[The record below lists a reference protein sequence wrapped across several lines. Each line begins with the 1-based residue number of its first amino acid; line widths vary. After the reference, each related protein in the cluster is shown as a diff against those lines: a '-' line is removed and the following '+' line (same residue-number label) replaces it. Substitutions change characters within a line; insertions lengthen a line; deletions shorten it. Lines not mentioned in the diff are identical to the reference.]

1 MTFRAVTFGFL
12 PSLISKFAGLAAI
25 DFLCDLENPPEQ
37 VRAFAE
43 HMLYAQAE
51 VQEQDRNPA
60 LRGCTVRR
68 GSACKWEMTTVPC
81 LLRKR
86 T

>member
-1 MTFRAVTFGFL
+1 MQGGTHVTSQAVTLAFYPL
-12 PSLISKFAGLAAI
+12 LISKFAGLAAI
-25 DFLCDLENPPEQ
+25 DFPCDLENPPEQ

-60 LRGCTVRR
+60 SRGAQCEGGQPVNV
-68 GSACKWEMTTVPC
+68 K
-81 LLRKR
+81 
-86 T
+86 